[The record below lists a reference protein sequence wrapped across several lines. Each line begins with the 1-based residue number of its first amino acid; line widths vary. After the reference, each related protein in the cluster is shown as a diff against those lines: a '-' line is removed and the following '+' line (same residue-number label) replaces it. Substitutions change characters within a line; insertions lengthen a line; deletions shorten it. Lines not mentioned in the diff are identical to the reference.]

1 MLLTNII
8 KMIFLIDGWLAQLAE
23 HMLDV
28 HGAIGSSPIPP
39 IICY

>member
-1 MLLTNII
+1 MFFLTN
-8 KMIFLIDGWLAQLAE
+8 GWLAQLAE

-39 IICY
+39 IL